1 MLDFE
6 NGARVLVVED
16 DDAFRMR
23 LAKALNKRGATVVE
37 AAGVTEALG
46 VIDADAPLFAVVDLR
61 LDDGS
66 GLEVVEALRR
76 LKPDARALILT
87 GYGDI
92 PTAVAAVQLGAVDY
106 MAKPAGASEIL
117 DALLVPKGQRPPPP
131 EDPISPEIA
140 RQEHIEQVFHDAGDN
155 VSQTARLL
163 KMHRRTLQRI
173 LKKIE
178 TADGQN

>member
-1 MLDFE
+1 MFE
-6 NGARVLVVED
+6 FTPGARVLLVED
-16 DDAFRMR
+16 DDTFRQR
-23 LAKALNKRGATVVE
+23 LAKALVKRGADVLE
-37 AAGVTEALG
+37 ASDVRGALDI
-46 VIDADAPLFAVVDLR
+46 VANTPPFFAVVDLR

-66 GLEVVEALRR
+66 GLQVVEALRAAR
-76 LKPDARALILT
+76 PEARALILT

-106 MAKPAGASEIL
+106 MAKPASANEIM
-117 DALLVPKGQRPPPP
+117 DALLAPKGQRPPPP
-131 EDPISPEIA
+131 EDPISPELA

-155 VSQTARLL
+155 VSRTARLL

-178 TADGQN
+178 TADGKS